1 MNHLHRY
8 ELPEN
13 HEIIIRINT
22 SKIKNIFTFKENAT
36 LQFFFCHYP
45 LKPLNER
52 PELEQSDISRDIIE
66 RSRKGNRQAQYQL
79 YQMYARAMFNICYR
93 FMNDRE
99 EAEDMLQES
108 FTEAFRRLDSFRF
121 ESTFGAWLKRIVV
134 NHCIN
139 EIKRKKAKL
148 EFFEDMSPFE
158 EEEDRPDEYD
168 TGLSVEKIK
177 KAMQDLP
184 KGSRL
189 IFSLYLLEGYDHQE
203 ISEILKI
210 SESNS
215 KTQYMRAKQRIKE
228 ILKTQ
233 IYES

>member
-1 MNHLHRY
+1 LKPIN
-8 ELPEN
+8 ELPD
-13 HEIIIRINT
+13 
-22 SKIKNIFTFKENAT
+22 
-36 LQFFFCHYP
+36 L
-45 LKPLNER
+45 ER
-52 PELEQSDISRDIIE
+52 ADISRDIIE
-66 RSRKGNRQAQYQL
+66 LSRKGNRQAQYQL
-79 YQMYARAMFNICYR
+79 YQMYARAMYNICYR

-139 EIKRKKAKL
+139 EIRRKKAKL

-158 EEEDRPDEYD
+158 DEEDRPDEYE
-168 TGLSVEKIK
+168 TGLSVDKIR
-177 KAMQDLP
+177 KAMEALP

-233 IYES
+233 VYES

>member
-1 MNHLHRY
+1 LK
-8 ELPEN
+8 
-13 HEIIIRINT
+13 T
-22 SKIKNIFTFKENAT
+22 SNGN
-36 LQFFFCHYP
+36 
-45 LKPLNER
+45 R
-52 PELEQSDISRDIIE
+52 ELEHPDITRDIIE

-79 YQMYARAMFNICYR
+79 YQMYSKAMFNICYR
-93 FMNDRE
+93 FMNDKE

-108 FTEAFRRLDSFRF
+108 FTEAFRRLDSFRY

-134 NHCIN
+134 NRCIN
-139 EIKRKKAKL
+139 EINRKKASL

-158 EEEDRPDEYD
+158 EEEDRPDDYE
-168 TGLSVEKIK
+168 TGLSVDKIK
-177 KAMQDLP
+177 MAMEELP
-184 KGSRL
+184 KGSRM

-228 ILKTQ
+228 ILKTRL
-233 IYES
+233 YES

>member
-1 MNHLHRY
+1 M
-8 ELPEN
+8 
-13 HEIIIRINT
+13 IINR
-22 SKIKNIFTFKENAT
+22 SKIKNFFNFKENCNPIH
-36 LQFFFCHYP
+36 FFLSLP
-45 LKPLNER
+45 LKPLIER
-52 PELEQSDISRDIIE
+52 PDLEQSDISRDIIE

-79 YQMYARAMFNICYR
+79 YQMYAKAMFNVCFR

-108 FTEAFRRLDSFRF
+108 FTEAFRRLDTFRF

-134 NHCIN
+134 NRCIN

-158 EEEDRPDEYD
+158 GEEDRQDDLE

-177 KAMQDLP
+177 KAMGELP